1 MIPEIMKGTKKLAKH
16 RLLLCCFLI
25 IGLLFF
31 PINVQATSDEIHNI
45 DITVQLM
52 DDGSAQITQVWNVSR
67 DSGTEGYISQTNLG
81 DIEIID
87 FGVSDE
93 TGAIYENIGS
103 WNVNASLEDKADKC
117 GINTVSDGLELCWGI
132 GSYGEHTYT
141 LTYTMT
147 NFIKHYAD
155 DTYGF
160 YSRLV
165 NDKLSDPPNEI
176 QVTIQRPGVILSS
189 ENAGIWGFGYSGDI
203 EFIDGSIIARNT
215 KVLTKSNHVTVLIRL
230 NSDIVSGSAPSD
242 LTFEEVEAMAKKGS
256 DFDGGELLEAMDGGR
271 VSFLIYMF
279 GTLPIPYQLGLLAF
293 AFFFIYGCIKS
304 VKAKKAGRIKSKEIA
319 YYRDIPINGE
329 LPACYYAL
337 DYYHHKVK
345 KSNLISA
352 YFLKWIKQGYITVDI
367 RESKDTLGS
376 GKRMETSL
384 ILNKL
389 SITADRMEERLFQI
403 MFLASGKDHI
413 LQEKEL
419 KQWISRNYYQL
430 SYWFDGVKR
439 AGQNQL
445 IDYGWAAPRGAASS
459 YGADMNAEG
468 RQQSRNLLGFKKYL
482 MDFTLV
488 NERVPKEV
496 HLWDDYLVFAT
507 LFNCAD
513 AVVKQFKELN
523 PQYIQSSAYTQNSTD
538 FFTTKDFVDD
548 ISRSSCRAMH
558 SAQSAAKS
566 SSNDRSSG
574 GGGSSS
580 SGGGDTG
587 YSGGGSGGGFR

>member
-1 MIPEIMKGTKKLAKH
+1 MRGTKKLAKYF
-16 RLLLCCFLI
+16 LTLSCFLI
-25 IGLLFF
+25 LGLFSF
-31 PINVQATSDEIHNI
+31 AVIVQAASDNIHRI

-52 DDGSAQITQVWNVSR
+52 DDGSAQITQVWNTSR
-67 DSGTEGYISQTNLG
+67 DSGTEGYIPQTNLG
-81 DIEIID
+81 DIEIIN

-93 TGAIYENIGS
+93 TGTIYQNIGS
-103 WNVNASLEDKADKC
+103 WNVKASLEDKANKC
-117 GINTVSDGLELCWGI
+117 GINTTSDGLELCWGI

-160 YSRLV
+160 YSRFV
-165 NDKLSDPPNEI
+165 NSKLSNPPEEI
-176 QVTIQRPGVILSS
+176 QVTIQRQDVILSS

-203 EFIDGSIIARNT
+203 EFIDGSVIARNT
-215 KVLTKSNHVTVLIRL
+215 KALTKSNHVTVLMRL
-230 NSDIVSGSAPSD
+230 NSDIVSGSASSD
-242 LTFEEVEAMAKKGS
+242 LTFREVEAVAKKGS
-256 DFDGGELLEAMDGGR
+256 DYDDELAKALNKGR
-271 VSFLIYMF
+271 FFVWVYMF
-279 GTLPIPYQLGLLAF
+279 RSLPILYQLGILAF
-293 AFFFIYGCIKS
+293 ILYFVHSITTSFT
-304 VKAKKAGRIKSKEIA
+304 KKGPKRIKSKEIV
-319 YYRDIPINGE
+319 YYRDIPMNGE

-352 YFLKWIKQGYITVDI
+352 YLLKWIKQGYITVDI
-367 RESKDTLGS
+367 RESKNTLGS

-389 SITADRMEERLFQI
+389 SITAERIEERLFQI

-419 KQWISRNYYQL
+419 KQWISRNYYEL
-430 SYWFDGVKR
+430 SYWFDGVER
-439 AGQNQL
+439 AGQKQL
-445 IDYGWAAPRGAASS
+445 IDCGWAMPRGATTSS
-459 YGADMNAEG
+459 YDFAMNAEG
-468 RQQSRNLLGFKKYL
+468 RRQSLNLFGFKKYL
-482 MDFTLV
+482 KDFTLV
-488 NERVPKEV
+488 NEREAKEV

-513 AVVKQFKELN
+513 EVAKQFKELN
-523 PQYIQSSAYTQNSTD
+523 PQYIQSSAYSQNSAD

-548 ISRSSCRAMH
+548 ISKSSYRAMR
-558 SAQSAAKS
+558 SAESKAKS
-566 SSNDRSSG
+566 SSSGRSSG